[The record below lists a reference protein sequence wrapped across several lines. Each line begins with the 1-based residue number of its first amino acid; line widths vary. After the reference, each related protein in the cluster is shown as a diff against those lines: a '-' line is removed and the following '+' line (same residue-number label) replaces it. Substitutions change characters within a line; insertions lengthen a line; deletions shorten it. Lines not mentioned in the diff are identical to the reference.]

1 MRKKI
6 FSLVLILIM
15 AGSLVA
21 ADICFAEEDPAGTTP
36 NGETPKQTLFERT
49 ASTTTPSKV
58 NMVYRLPSGDWK
70 IIMAKVINLV
80 LGVTGSLALA
90 SFTFG
95 GILMVTA
102 QGKDEQI
109 SKGKNILYWSIMAL
123 AIIAASYGIVVGV
136 TQLQFF
142 Q

>member
-1 MRKKI
+1 M
-6 FSLVLILIM
+6 VLII

-21 ADICFAEEDPAGTTP
+21 ADICFATETGDATGEDRPTDTSSTPA
-36 NGETPKQTLFERT
+36 ETPKQTLFTRT
-49 ASTTTPSKV
+49 ASTPTASKV
-58 NMVYRLPSGDWK
+58 NMVYRLPSGNWQD
-70 IIMAKVINLV
+70 IMAKVINLV
-80 LGVTGSLALA
+80 LGVTGSMALV
-90 SFTFG
+90 SFTYG

-109 SKGKNILYWSIMAL
+109 SKGKNILYWSILAL